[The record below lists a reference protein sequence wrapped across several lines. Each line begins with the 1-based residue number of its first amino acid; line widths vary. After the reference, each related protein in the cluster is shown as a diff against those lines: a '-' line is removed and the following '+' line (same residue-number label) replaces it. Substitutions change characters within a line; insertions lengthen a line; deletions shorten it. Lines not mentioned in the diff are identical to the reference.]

1 MAYGVHGENNSI
13 SIVRERRDSTGE
25 IKEKPSIT
33 IMEIQRW
40 FMNLKPETRNS
51 KLETSISTED

>member
-1 MAYGVHGENNSI
+1 MAHGVNGENNSI
-13 SIVRERRDSTGE
+13 SIVRGRRDSAGE

-33 IMEIQRW
+33 VVEVQRW